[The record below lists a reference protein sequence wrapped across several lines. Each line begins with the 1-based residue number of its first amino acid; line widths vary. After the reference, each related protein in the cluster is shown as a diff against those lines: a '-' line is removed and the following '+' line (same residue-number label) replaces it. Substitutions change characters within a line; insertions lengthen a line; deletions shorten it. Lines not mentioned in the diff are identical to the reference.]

1 MHFETSP
8 GSSPSKSIPIAFK
21 SSMSSPTDSLYSN
34 CSVESSTSSRGLSC
48 AYPSWPTGSSLE
60 YRSTPS
66 SYISDADLFGDDL
79 DDEFSSPYL
88 QEAPA
93 PPRQPPM
100 AQAFPILPP
109 LYATEKPKKQQQ
121 QRRRSSG
128 RKSRRSSKPMTPIS
142 ESPEAHRD

>member
-1 MHFETSP
+1 MA
-8 GSSPSKSIPIAFK
+8 SPSGSI
-21 SSMSSPTDSLYSN
+21 YSN
-34 CSVESSTSSRGLSC
+34 CSTESSSSSSRGSSC

-66 SYISDADLFGDDL
+66 SFISDADLFGEDVDD
-79 DDEFSSPYL
+79 DFCPFL

-109 LYATEKPKKQQQ
+109 LYAAEKPKK

-128 RKSRRSSKPMTPIS
+128 RKQRRPSKPMTPIS
-142 ESPEAHRD
+142 ESPEAIRE

>member
-1 MHFETSP
+1 MYFETSP
-8 GSSPSKSIPIAFK
+8 GSSPSKSMPISFATV
-21 SSMSSPTDSLYSN
+21 SSPSSSIFSMYSN
-34 CSVESSTSSRGLSC
+34 EGASCSQQGSTSAC
-48 AYPSWPTGSSLE
+48 AYPSWPTGKSLE

-66 SYISDADLFGDDL
+66 SFISDEDLFGDDCEDSL
-79 DDEFSSPYL
+79 L

-109 LYATEKPKKQQQ
+109 LYASEKPKKQ

-128 RKSRRSSKPMTPIS
+128 RKQRRPSKPMSVIS
-142 ESPEAHRD
+142 ESPEAQE